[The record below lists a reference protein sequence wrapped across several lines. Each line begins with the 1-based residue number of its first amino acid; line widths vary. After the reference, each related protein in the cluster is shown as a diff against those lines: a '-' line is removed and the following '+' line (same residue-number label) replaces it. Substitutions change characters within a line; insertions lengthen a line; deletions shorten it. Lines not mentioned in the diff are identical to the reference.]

1 MTADSLYSKEK
12 EVKGASNLGSIT
24 RGRKSS
30 HRVPSSPPLPR
41 ATGLILGEGEPV
53 TTGHLLP
60 TEYFTERVLQAI
72 SLYRIMV
79 LNDRSAG

>member
-30 HRVPSSPPLPR
+30 HRVPSSPPPR